1 MQRLYGRND
10 LTMDKFKLMF
20 RDLDSKELIGKAES
34 QVLPFATDLIMIGKQ
49 KFLVNS
55 KIVNYDIRVAI
66 VYGKVIE
73 WCIEDFIIMPL

>member
-1 MQRLYGRND
+1 MFATFVQMRLFD
-10 LTMDKFKLMF
+10 MEKFKLMF

-34 QVLPFATDLIMIGKQ
+34 QVLPFATDLIMIDKK

-55 KIVNYDIRVAI
+55 KIVNYDIRVAV

-73 WCIEDFIIMPL
+73 

>member
-1 MQRLYGRND
+1 
-10 LTMDKFKLMF
+10 MDKFKLMF

-73 WCIEDFIIMPL
+73 

>member
-1 MQRLYGRND
+1 
-10 LTMDKFKLMF
+10 MF

-73 WCIEDFIIMPL
+73 

>member
-1 MQRLYGRND
+1 M
-10 LTMDKFKLMF
+10 MDKFKLMF

-34 QVLPFATDLIMIGKQ
+34 QVLPFATDLIMIDKK

-55 KIVNYDIRVAI
+55 KIVNYDIRVAV

-73 WCIEDFIIMPL
+73 

>member
-1 MQRLYGRND
+1 ME
-10 LTMDKFKLMF
+10 KFKLMF

-34 QVLPFATDLIMIGKQ
+34 QVLPFAADLIMIDKR

-55 KIVNYDIRVAI
+55 KIVNYDIRVAV

-73 WCIEDFIIMPL
+73 